1 MTSVLDNTQVYPH
14 SIAFELLMANPDL
27 LNDPKLINYLSTKL
41 DPMPQIFIDLLLS
54 NNSVETSRTIMEKTL
69 ATKRIAQIAK
79 VSEALWAMMDY
90 SEADTFTEFDY
101 EVVIGQI
108 GTLNSEMSAVEML
121 LDRGLL
127 NEALDRSEAIPE
139 VVKFGKGEE
148 EEYAVFMDWIN
159 FRIQMLNSNRDW
171 NTLNSS
177 DIAALN
183 GFLSQFDTYAGSQ
196 AMEVLNTYKNFDY
209 FIPPAYGQDGVQRQ
223 LTLAA
228 TDIKEKFIDVYP
240 NPADCVVNL
249 KFMEPLSTQELCT
262 LLIIDASGREVFKQQ
277 VNTGFSQ
284 QTICT
289 EHWAEGLYVFKLAV
303 PNSKLEFNGKF
314 EVVH

>member
-1 MTSVLDNTQVYPH
+1 
-14 SIAFELLMANPDL
+14 
-27 LNDPKLINYLSTKL
+27 
-41 DPMPQIFIDLLLS
+41 
-54 NNSVETSRTIMEKTL
+54 MEKTL

-79 VSEALWAMMDY
+79 VSEALWAMMDC
-90 SEADTFTEFDY
+90 SQDDTFTEFDF

-121 LDRGLL
+121 LNRGLL
-127 NEALDRSEAIPE
+127 DEALNRAEAIPE

-148 EEYAVFMDWIN
+148 EEYAVFVGWIN

-177 DIAALN
+177 DIAVLS
-183 GFLSQFDTYAGSQ
+183 GFLNQFDTYAGSQ
-196 AMEVLNTYKNFDY
+196 AMEVLNTYKNSDY
-209 FIPPAYGQDGVQRQ
+209 FIPPAYGQDGLQRQ
-223 LTLAA
+223 LAVAA
-228 TDIKEKFIDVYP
+228 SEINEQFIDVYP

-249 KFMEPLSTQELCT
+249 KFMETLSSQELCT

-277 VNTGFSQ
+277 VNTGLPQ